1 MDEKKEKHDQKYGIT
16 TVDFIMDIVN
26 DEINKNMKRAT
37 IAVHAYII
45 SGNES
50 KLLNIELYDIFLF

>member
-1 MDEKKEKHDQKYGIT
+1 MDEKKDKHDKKYGIT

-37 IAVHAYII
+37 IAIHAYII